1 MAGVGGVAGAALER
15 SATVT
20 LSEETVRAID
30 EIAGRGTSR
39 SRVIE
44 QAVIEHL
51 DRRRRAKRNA
61 RDVEIINRHA
71 ARLNREMEDI
81 LAYQIE
87 P

>member
-1 MAGVGGVAGAALER
+1 MKVKT
-15 SATVT
+15 SVT

-30 EIAGRGTSR
+30 EIAGRGRSR

-44 QAVIEHL
+44 EAVIEHL
-51 DRRRRAKRNA
+51 DRRRRVKRNA

-71 ARLNREMEDI
+71 ARLNREMEDV

>member
-1 MAGVGGVAGAALER
+1 MKVKT
-15 SATVT
+15 SVT
-20 LSEETVRAID
+20 LSEETLRAID
-30 EIAGRGTSR
+30 EIAGQRTSR

-71 ARLNREMEDI
+71 ARLNREMEDV

-87 P
+87 R